1 MFIGG
6 GGFRL
11 RIRRGI
17 WCDGGVG
24 MLGVSYEGGAVD
36 DDLVD
41 GGDDVGGD
49 HVDLI
54 GGEGSVGVDGLR

>member
-1 MFIGG
+1 
-6 GGFRL
+6 
-11 RIRRGI
+11 
-17 WCDGGVG
+17 